1 MGCFFS
7 SFSSYGFSFSTYL
20 GCRRG
25 YVVSVLSRTMTY
37 HCICLLPLLHCDVQ
51 QPVVYL
57 CRNCVT
63 TKLVPDISLGWRIR
77 MDTGCSG
84 CGRVERTT
92 SCEEHTARY
101 RVRKAFGRSLVKGA
115 SVAEGKRR
123 GARQSS
129 IMLWRALRAIW
140 VGLGLGRALF
150 GLPGTRSPC
159 CVPSSLMLWRALRA
173 IWVGLGLGRALF
185 GLPGTRSPCS
195 VRTYLQRLRSSP
207 FSAQCNVFSH
217 TVHAERVSKL
227 ACYFWTQHRFRL
239 TGGPQLTLCPILCNP
254 ICVVTSHRLWSIRDT

>member
-159 CVPSSLMLWRALRA
+159 
-173 IWVGLGLGRALF
+173 
-185 GLPGTRSPCS
+185 S

-239 TGGPQLTLCPILCNP
+239 TGGPQLTLCPIPVQSHLCRNFASFMVNTGY
-254 ICVVTSHRLWSIRDT
+254 VVLL